1 MHELGI
7 ATSIF
12 QAARQ
17 EALRHPGKRLR
28 KVKIRVGELSG
39 VNPDALNFGFE
50 ALVGDSKLESVE
62 LEIESCPRR
71 QRCPACGLDFTVPKY
86 DLKCPRCGTEETEF
100 AGGDELELASLEME
114 DYEPGAVTAQ
124 GS

>member
-7 ATSIF
+7 ATSVL

-17 EALRHPGKRLR
+17 EALRHPGSRLR
-28 KVKIRVGELSG
+28 KVKLRLGELSG
-39 VNPDALNFGFE
+39 VNAE
-50 ALVGDSKLESVE
+50 ALSFCFEVLTREGNREPLE

-71 QRCPACGLDFTVPKY
+71 QRCPACEQTFTVRDY
-86 DLKCPRCGTEETEF
+86 DLTCPTCGAAETEF

-114 DYEPGAVTAQ
+114 DYEPSAAAA
-124 GS
+124 

>member
-7 ATSIF
+7 AASVL
-12 QAARQ
+12 QEAQQ
-17 EALRHPGKRLR
+17 EALRHPGTRLR
-28 KVKIRVGELSG
+28 MVKVRVGELSG
-39 VNPDALNFGFE
+39 VNPE
-50 ALVGDSKLESVE
+50 ALSFSFEVLVREAGLEPLG

-71 QRCPACGLDFTVPKY
+71 QRCPACRETFMVTEY
-86 DLKCPRCGTEETEF
+86 DLCCPNCGTAETEF

-114 DYEPGAVTAQ
+114 DYESSVAGAK